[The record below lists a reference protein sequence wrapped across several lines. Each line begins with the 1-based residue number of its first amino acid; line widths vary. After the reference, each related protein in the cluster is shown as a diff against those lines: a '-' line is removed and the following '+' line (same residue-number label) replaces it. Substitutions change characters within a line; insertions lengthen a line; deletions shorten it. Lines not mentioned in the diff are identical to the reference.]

1 VRNRFHTSA
10 DRRNSKLSAF
20 VVGHKELDLRLCLL
34 SSDLLLLHEETI
46 PDRVAELK
54 QSIIEDGVVKDPI
67 IVDTSSHV
75 VLDGMHRVAALRELH
90 CLYIPVCEVDYA
102 DPSIRVGVWYR
113 ALSGRVD
120 LSQLASALSASGI
133 KIVKAPAD
141 VSTVA
146 ENSPLAV
153 VSANGEYLRMD
164 GIGWQVYEIL
174 KVAERCV
181 RELGFSVGF
190 ETESDALKRL
200 ISRKIDAII
209 TLPKIDKALVREAG
223 LSGRLLPHKVT
234 RHIIPARPLSVNA
247 PLKMLTAKDTT
258 LKETN
263 EKFVSSLQ
271 TRRMT
276 QRPSGTVIEGRRY
289 EEETFIFHSKA

>member
-1 VRNRFHTSA
+1 M
-10 DRRNSKLSAF
+10 
-20 VVGHKELDLRLCLL
+20 C
-34 SSDLLLLHEETI
+34 SSDL
-46 PDRVAELK
+46 
-54 QSIIEDGVVKDPI
+54 
-67 IVDTSSHV
+67 
-75 VLDGMHRVAALRELH
+75 
-90 CLYIPVCEVDYA
+90 
-102 DPSIRVGVWYR
+102 
-113 ALSGRVD
+113 
-120 LSQLASALSASGI
+120 
-133 KIVKAPAD
+133 
-141 VSTVA
+141 STVA

-153 VSANGEYLRMD
+153 VSANGECLRMD
-164 GIGWQVYEIL
+164 DIGWQVYEIL

-209 TLPKIDKALVREAG
+209 TVPKIDKALVREAG
-223 LSGRLLPHKVT
+223 LGGRLLPHKVT

-247 PLKMLTAKDTT
+247 PLKMLTAEDTT

-271 TRRMT
+271 TRRVT

-289 EEETFIFHSKA
+289 EEETFIFH